1 MNKLSKVLILSTV
14 LLLAIGGFTACSS
27 TEGNTTVSNAKPAE
41 NKNTTTASDA
51 KPAANDTKTNTAAT
65 KSDEVAATGD
75 TIGVPECDEYI
86 AKYEACVN
94 KNVPEAMRGTFKT
107 SFEQSRKAWKE
118 AAANPQSKATLASA
132 CKQATEAAKQA
143 MASYKCDF

>member
-1 MNKLSKVLILSTV
+1 MLF
-14 LLLAIGGFTACSS
+14 LLVVSGFTGCGS
-27 TEGNTTVSNAKPAE
+27 TAENTTANTAKPAE
-41 NKNTTTASDA
+41 NKNTTASDTKPADA
-51 KPAANDTKTNTAAT
+51 KPAADNTKTDAEDKKTETA
-65 KSDEVAATGD
+65 STGD
-75 TIGVPECDEYI
+75 SIGVPECDDYI

-107 SFEQSRKAWKE
+107 SFDQARKSWKE
-118 AAANPQSKATLASA
+118 LAANPQTKATLPAA